1 MSDLKKR
8 IDNLFTKLRLD
19 EKSILFARGDDI
31 NEKTIKRLSGSRY
44 EKDNILIN
52 FIKNSKKKVVR

>member
-44 EKDNILIN
+44 EKENILIN
-52 FIKNSKKKVVR
+52 LYKEF